1 MRRLTRWSAS
11 LLVAARLSAAA
22 ASPASSTGDIDVLH
36 YALTVTPDFGRRSIS
51 AESRISFK
59 SQRDGLAEVR
69 FSANSLTVNRATMR
83 GEPVRVSRVS
93 NEIVMTLP
101 RPLARGQ
108 TATLTIAFHGVAA
121 RGLVFGARSVYTS
134 YFTCDWMFCVQDRPG
149 DKATIDLTVVVP
161 KGMTSVGVG
170 ARSSV
175 APAAVGPGD
184 PGGPGGPGD
193 FEAHTSRGRGLYSSY
208 VYGFAAGDFHAV
220 SERQG
225 NVELVYLSE
234 TAPPERLRALFA
246 STGAMVRFLEEKAGV
261 GLPHG
266 RYVQV
271 HAPGTAAR
279 GRRVLGHRRRH
290 GGANPRRSAE
300 DWVIAHELAH
310 QWWGNLVTCADW
322 NEFWL
327 NEGITT
333 FMVAAWKEHRWGRAS
348 YDREMELARQRV
360 DAAAKAGISAPLT
373 FAGPFPSLSARR
385 AIAYSK
391 GALFMDRLRRELG
404 EDKFWAGLRSFT
416 RRYAGTTVV
425 SRDFQR
431 TFEHA
436 SGRDISARF
445 STSGSTRNG
454 ALISRSP
461 HRRIQ

>member
-1 MRRLTRWSAS
+1 VRRLTRWSAS

-22 ASPASSTGDIDVLH
+22 PSPTADFDVLH
-36 YALTVTPDFGRRSIS
+36 YALTVTPDFDRRSIS
-51 AESRISFK
+51 GETHISLR
-59 SQRDGLAEVR
+59 SQRDTLAEVR
-69 FSANSLTVNRATMR
+69 FSANSLTVDRATMK
-83 GEPVRVSRVS
+83 GQPVRVSRG
-93 NEIVMTLP
+93 NDDIVMTLP

-108 TATLTIAFHGVAA
+108 EGTLTIAFHGVPA

-170 ARSSV
+170 GRGAV
-175 APAAVGPGD
+175 APAAA
-184 PGGPGGPGD
+184 GPGD
-193 FEAHTSRGRGLYSSY
+193 FEAHSSRETRPYSSY

-220 SERQG
+220 SERQA

-246 STGAMVRFLEEKAGV
+246 STGAMVRFFEEKAGV

-271 HAPGTAAR
+271 HAPGTAAQEANAFSVI
-279 GRRVLGHRRRH
+279 GDDMVSPILG
-290 GGANPRRSAE
+290 NPQE

-360 DAAAKAGISAPLT
+360 DAAAKAGTSAPLT
-373 FAGPFPSLSARR
+373 SPGPFPSLSARR

-404 EDKFWAGLRSFT
+404 EEKFWDGLRSFT
-416 RRYAGTTVV
+416 RTYAGTTVV

-431 TFEHA
+431 AFERA
-436 SGRDISARF
+436 SGRDLE
-445 STSGSTRNG
+445 
-454 ALISRSP
+454 ALFNEWVY
-461 HRRIQ
+461 

>member
-1 MRRLTRWSAS
+1 MRRLTKWSAS
-11 LLVAARLSAAA
+11 LLFAARLSAAA
-22 ASPASSTGDIDVLH
+22 PAPTADIDVLH
-36 YALTVTPDFGRRSIS
+36 YALTVTPDFERRSIS
-51 AESRISFK
+51 GETHISFR
-59 SQRDGLAEVR
+59 SQRDALAEIR
-69 FSANSLTVNRATMR
+69 FSANSLTIDRATMK
-83 GEPVRVSRVS
+83 GQPVRVSRGS
-93 NEIVMTLP
+93 EDIVMTLP
-101 RPLARGQ
+101 QTLARGQ
-108 TATLTIAFHGVAA
+108 EGTLTIAFHGVPA
-121 RGLVFGARSVYTS
+121 RGLVFGPRSVYTS
-134 YFTCDWMFCVQDRPG
+134 YFTCDWMFCAQDRPG

-170 ARSSV
+170 ARGAV
-175 APAAVGPGD
+175 APAGA
-184 PGGPGGPGD
+184 GPGD
-193 FEAHTSRGRGLYSSY
+193 FEAHTSHETRPYSSY
-208 VYGFAAGDFHAV
+208 VYGFAAGDFHVV

-246 STGAMVRFLEEKAGV
+246 STGTMVRFFEEKAGV

-271 HAPGTAAR
+271 HAPGTAAQEADAFSVV
-279 GRRVLGHRRRH
+279 GDDMVSPILG
-290 GGANPRRSAE
+290 NPQE

-333 FMVAAWKEHRWGRAS
+333 FMMAAWKEHRWGRAS

-360 DAAAKAGISAPLT
+360 DAAAKAGTSVPLT
-373 FAGPFPSLSARR
+373 SSGPFPSLSARR

-404 EDKFWAGLRSFT
+404 EEKFWAGLRSFT
-416 RRYAGTTVV
+416 RSYAGTTVV

-431 TFEHA
+431 AFERA
-436 SGRDISARF
+436 SGRDL
-445 STSGSTRNG
+445 T
-454 ALISRSP
+454 ALFNEWVY
-461 HRRIQ
+461 

>member
-1 MRRLTRWSAS
+1 VRRLTKWSAS
-11 LLVAARLSAAA
+11 LLVAVPLSAAA
-22 ASPASSTGDIDVLH
+22 PSPTADLDVLH
-36 YALTVTPDFGRRSIS
+36 YALTVTPDFDQHSIS
-51 AESRISFK
+51 GESQISFR
-59 SQRDGLAEVR
+59 SRRDALAEVR
-69 FSANSLTVNRATMR
+69 FSANSLTVDRATMR
-83 GEPVRVSRVS
+83 GEPVGVSRAS
-93 NEIVMTLP
+93 EEIVMTLP

-108 TATLTIAFHGVAA
+108 TATLTIAYHGVPA

-170 ARSSV
+170 ARGSV
-175 APAAVGPGD
+175 AAAAAGPGE
-184 PGGPGGPGD
+184 PGD
-193 FEAHTSRGRGLYSSY
+193 FEAHTSRETRPYSSY
-208 VYGFAAGDFHAV
+208 VYGFAAGDFHVV
-220 SERQG
+220 SERQA
-225 NVELVYLSE
+225 NAELVYLSE

-246 STGAMVRFLEEKAGV
+246 STGEMVRFFEEKAGV
-261 GLPHG
+261 RLPHG

-271 HAPGTAAR
+271 HAPGTGAQEADAFSVI
-279 GRRVLGHRRRH
+279 GDDMVSPILG
-290 GGANPRRSAE
+290 NPQE

-333 FMVAAWKEHRWGRAS
+333 FMVAAWKEHRWGRPS

-404 EDKFWAGLRSFT
+404 EEKFWAALRSFT
-416 RRYAGTTVV
+416 RTYAGTTVV

-431 TFEHA
+431 AFERT
-436 SGRDISARF
+436 SGRDL
-445 STSGSTRNG
+445 G
-454 ALISRSP
+454 ALFNEWVY
-461 HRRIQ
+461 

>member
-1 MRRLTRWSAS
+1 
-11 LLVAARLSAAA
+11 VAARLSAAA
-22 ASPASSTGDIDVLH
+22 PSPALPTGEIDVLH
-36 YALTVTPDFGRRSIS
+36 YALTVTPDFDRRSIS
-51 AESRISFK
+51 GESQVSFR
-59 SQRDGLAEVR
+59 SQRDALAEVR
-69 FSANSLTVNRATMR
+69 FSANSLTVDRAAMR
-83 GEPVRVSRVS
+83 GEPVRVSRAS
-93 NEIVMTLP
+93 EEIVMTLP

-108 TATLTIAFHGVAA
+108 TATLTIAFHGVPA
-121 RGLVFGARSVYTS
+121 RGLVFGAKSVYTS

-149 DKATIDLTVVVP
+149 DKATIDLTIVVP

-170 ARSSV
+170 ARGSV
-175 APAAVGPGD
+175 APAAA
-184 PGGPGGPGD
+184 GPGG
-193 FEAHTSRGRGLYSSY
+193 FEAHTSRETRPYSSY
-208 VYGFAAGDFHAV
+208 VYGFAAGDFHVV

-225 NVELVYLSE
+225 NAELVYLSE

-246 STGAMVRFLEEKAGV
+246 STGEMVRFFEEKAGV
-261 GLPHG
+261 RLPHG

-271 HAPGTAAR
+271 HAPGTAAQEADAFSVI
-279 GRRVLGHRRRH
+279 GDDMVSPILG
-290 GGANPRRSAE
+290 NPQE

-333 FMVAAWKEHRWGRAS
+333 FMVAGWKEHRWGRPS

-404 EDKFWAGLRSFT
+404 EEKFWAALRSFT
-416 RRYAGTTVV
+416 RTYAGTTVV

-431 TFEHA
+431 AFERT
-436 SGRDISARF
+436 SGRDL
-445 STSGSTRNG
+445 G
-454 ALISRSP
+454 ALFNEWVY
-461 HRRIQ
+461 